1 MMRVNLVIAAAM
13 MAIVGL
19 PSTFAQSQLSEPGTF
34 QAENPDRDVLN
45 GGQLTPYG
53 REIRAQHYEGA
64 NAAIAAQPPSVAPV
78 AHSRRR
84 HHQ

>member
-1 MMRVNLVIAAAM
+1 MTRVNLVIAAAM

-19 PSTFAQSQLSEPGTF
+19 PSTFARAQFSEPGTF
-34 QAENPDRDVLN
+34 QAANPDRDVLN

-53 REIRAQHYEGA
+53 RAIREQNYEGA
-64 NAAIAAQPPSVAPV
+64 NAAFAAEPHSVAPA

>member
-1 MMRVNLVIAAAM
+1 MTRVNLVIAAAM

-19 PSTFAQSQLSEPGTF
+19 PSTFAQAQFSEPGPY
-34 QAENPDRDVLN
+34 QAANPDRDVLN

-53 REIRAQHYEGA
+53 REIRGQHYEGV
-64 NAAIAAQPPSVAPV
+64 NAAFAAAPPSVAPA

-84 HHQ
+84 HHK

>member
-1 MMRVNLVIAAAM
+1 MTRVNLVIAAAM

-19 PSTFAQSQLSEPGTF
+19 PSTFAQAQLSEPGAF
-34 QAENPDRDVLN
+34 QAANPDRDVLN

-53 REIRAQHYEGA
+53 RMIRGQHYEGV
-64 NAAIAAQPPSVAPV
+64 NAAFAAQPPSVAPS
-78 AHSRRR
+78 AHFRRR